1 MDSMDHLAE
10 ADRRHVL
17 HPATSIGAHQAQGP
31 DIIES
36 GEGAWLTDAQGR
48 RLFDAVGGLW
58 CVQVGYGRAELAEA
72 MAGAA
77 RRLGYYHTFGGAS
90 NRDQA
95 RLAER
100 LVEIAPKGLNRVFF
114 GSGGSDANDTLV
126 KIVWQYHALRGQPAR
141 TKIIARRQA
150 YHGTSIATASLTG
163 LTSFHRQ
170 FNLPLPGFLHT
181 TAPHYW
187 RQGAPGESE
196 AAFVQRLVTDLETLI
211 EAERAD
217 TVGAFIAEPIMGAG
231 GVIAPPEGYFP
242 AIQAVLRRHGILMIA
257 DEVVTGYGRTGA
269 WFASDHFGIAPD
281 LMASAKGLTSGYF
294 PMSAAFLS
302 DQVFEVLCEG
312 DKTLGNFAHGYTYS
326 GHPVGAAV
334 ALANLD
340 LIAGEGLVENARE
353 VGGYLH
359 RLLAERLL
367 DHPHVAEIRGLGL
380 LAGVQL
386 VQDRSSRQAFAAEA
400 KIAAKVAAAARAR
413 GVIVRPLP
421 SVDSLA
427 LSPPLMVARAD
438 MDRVAE
444 AIAAALDEVFA
455 V

>member
-1 MDSMDHLAE
+1 MDHLAE

-17 HPATSIGAHQAQGP
+17 HPATSIGAHQEHGP

-36 GEGAWLTDAQGR
+36 GEGAWLIDGQGR

-58 CVQVGYGRAELAEA
+58 CVQVGYGRPELADA
-72 MAGAA
+72 MAASA

-90 NRDQA
+90 NPEQA

-100 LVEIAPKGLNRVFF
+100 LAALAPKRLNRVFF

-126 KIVWQYHALRGQPAR
+126 KIVWQYHALRGEPGR
-141 TKIIARRQA
+141 TKIIARKQA
-150 YHGTSIATASLTG
+150 YHGTGVATASLTG

-187 RQGAPGESE
+187 RQGRPGEGE
-196 AAFVQRLVTDLETLI
+196 AAFVQRLVQDLEALI
-211 EAERAD
+211 EAEGAESI
-217 TVGAFIAEPIMGAG
+217 GAFIAEPIMGAG
-231 GVIAPPEGYFP
+231 GVIPPPEGYFP
-242 AIQAVLRRHGILMIA
+242 AIQRVLRRHGILMIA

-269 WFASDHFGIAPD
+269 WFASDHFDIQPD

-302 DQVFEVLCEG
+302 DAVFEVLREG

-326 GHPVGAAV
+326 GHPVGAAT

-340 LIAGEGLVENARE
+340 LIEREGLVDNARE
-353 VGGYLH
+353 VGAYLH
-359 RLLAERLL
+359 SILAERLG

-386 VQDRSSRQAFAAEA
+386 VQDKASRQAFSPEA
-400 KIAAKVAAAARAR
+400 KIAAKVAGAARRR

-427 LSPPLMVARAD
+427 LSPPLIVTRAD
-438 MDRVAE
+438 MDRVVE
-444 AIAAALDEVFA
+444 AIGGALGEVLAASD
-455 V
+455 